1 MDLYLKEEE
10 AMGIMITG
18 TTITTTTMN
27 IIIINLMAMD
37 LKRFNFVYHL
47 FIMYKV

>member
-1 MDLYLKEEE
+1 MDLFLKEEE

-27 IIIINLMAMD
+27 IIISLMAMN
-37 LKRFNFVYHL
+37 LKRFNLIYHL